1 MEYDP
6 SSEGSIEAYRA
17 TCKDSESIYA
27 QCAKCC
33 GLSEAEYWI
42 LLMLH
47 EGVDTQ
53 SGISEQLFISKQT
66 VNSACKQLIK
76 KGLVHLET
84 LEHNLRTKKIV
95 FTEAGTAFVEE
106 HISSVDR
113 IEETVWNM
121 MPAEERMMLIHL
133 TRKYNRLMKAELQQ
147 YRKTK

>member
-1 MEYDP
+1 MVYDQ

-17 TCKDSESIYA
+17 AYKDSESIYA

-42 LLMLH
+42 LLMIH
-47 EGVDTQ
+47 EGVNTQ
-53 SGISEQLFISKQT
+53 SDISEQLFISKQT

-76 KGLVHLET
+76 KDLIRLET
-84 LEHNLRTKKIV
+84 LEHNLRTKRIV
-95 FTEAGTAFVEE
+95 LTEAGTAFVEE
-106 HISSVDR
+106 YIISVDR
-113 IEETVWNM
+113 IEEAVWNTM
-121 MPAEERMMLIHL
+121 STEERVMLIQL